1 VKEHK
6 KATPKVVYVETKKG
20 KLFLLWTKLS
30 EIKFEIKFHHTSWCF
45 HLHSNV
51 PNEIFNMTPLLFH
64 SPPLLGMFN
73 SLNLKYKFIKQ
84 NDLNCRSK
92 IEQLRSVTSPSYNC
106 KKSDPMFNR
115 GTKHWPLINY
125 PYLQS
130 LL

>member
-20 KLFLLWTKLS
+20 KLFLLRTKLS
-30 EIKFEIKFHHTSWCF
+30 EIKFEMKF

-115 GTKHWPLINY
+115 GTKH
-125 PYLQS
+125 
-130 LL
+130 